1 MQNDVADGSKHAN
14 FQQDVLPHL
23 FVVPLSQSLEPVI
36 VTRQGNQFQLASETV
51 ITGNKISWNRWKNQL
66 VLIFGYGS
74 PK

>member
-1 MQNDVADGSKHAN
+1 MWQTAAN
-14 FQQDVLPHL
+14 TLIFNKMCCHIF